1 MMNGTSH
8 TKLLSGTEGT
18 CLCGRYS
25 LYFLTN
31 VILTVIIVNDHQ
43 AADYWCIFVSI
54 QKIAIISLVACDRK
68 VSYFYCKDPINEQM
82 RRNDL
87 YLIKKNY
94 AKADRSMIWIQ
105 YDLNNKLF
113 IARPE
118 DNNFDSERRR
128 PKK

>member
-1 MMNGTSH
+1 
-8 TKLLSGTEGT
+8 
-18 CLCGRYS
+18 
-25 LYFLTN
+25 
-31 VILTVIIVNDHQ
+31 
-43 AADYWCIFVSI
+43 
-54 QKIAIISLVACDRK
+54 
-68 VSYFYCKDPINEQM
+68 M
-82 RRNDL
+82 RRNYL

-94 AKADRSMIWIQ
+94 AKADRSTIWIQ